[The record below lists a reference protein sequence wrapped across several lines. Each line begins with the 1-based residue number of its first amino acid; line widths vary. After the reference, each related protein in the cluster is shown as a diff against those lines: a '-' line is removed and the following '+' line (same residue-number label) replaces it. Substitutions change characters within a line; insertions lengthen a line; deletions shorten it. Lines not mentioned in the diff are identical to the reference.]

1 MKMLAIFLKYH
12 MKNDYLLNTL
22 KKKKKKTHNFDIC
35 YVVVHIDFHYLS
47 LNYIIKLDLL
57 EKLNEI
63 VIYSFWLYWFMYLK
77 I

>member
-1 MKMLAIFLKYH
+1 MKILAIFLKQH
-12 MKNDYLLNTL
+12 IKNDYILNTL
-22 KKKKKKTHNFDIC
+22 KKKKPYDFDMC